1 MLCVALGKQT
11 LIWPT
16 KTAWI
21 FIILTGTVD
30 VVISRS
36 LYYLVLRR
44 MQMSVHTI
52 VLTLSPVA
60 AVLWAFIL
68 FNTMPTAQQF
78 IGGVGVIVGVV
89 MVTIRRNN

>member
-1 MLCVALGKQT
+1 MLCVALGKQA

-16 KTAWI
+16 KMAWV
-21 FIILTGTVD
+21 FILLTGTVD
-30 VVISRS
+30 VVISRA

-44 MQMSVHTI
+44 MQMSIHTI

-68 FNTMPTAQQF
+68 FDTVPTAQQL
-78 IGGVGVIVGVV
+78 IGGIGVILGVF
-89 MVTIRRNN
+89 MVTLRRNT